1 MAVGVSA
8 AERYQWESD
17 SMANAD
23 IKQQRREANSAY
35 LRMRTEHQSKL
46 GDKFIIIKNPM
57 VDINTGL
64 LNGPSLKSGLSVE
77 IPKWD
82 NLPPPGA
89 PEKIQ
94 VMFDRSGN
102 GRFEVVA
109 EHEFEIPL
117 GGADF
122 PETFPY
128 PMLIEAR
135 DLPQSSPCRVRYDH
149 YPYNA
154 TDADESPIT
163 PLICDQEPPY
173 RHDPPEA
180 LKFSEVYLDDTNLAP
195 GSKLTATIP
204 GYADWQA
211 TDKIAV
217 YLVDAADIP
226 EDLNGLSPIFFN
238 DVPPPGTSD
247 TPIEIDGDRIRAFG
261 DAECVFIY
269 VLIDKATNPSA
280 LSLWQKIS
288 LTFGPLPT
296 NLKDPEVPQ
305 ADPGPLV
312 VEDALSGVSVWIPLY
327 DNPKGN
333 DYIRLKWG
341 DTPLDDYPVGPTP
354 SDKIVVPVEPK
365 LLMLEEYGQNTTG
378 NKTTNVSYHV
388 VRKGRLFGP
397 ENTDIEVNFEVP
409 IPWVPWPSPDWPDPV
424 HPSLTVGVVK
434 NWDDSRTNELTR
446 ADKDEDAKF
455 TFTWYAEAVN
465 GHVIDFFW
473 NGTCVVEARITFD
486 DTDPDH
492 VPGQDQ
498 TVDIPWN
505 YIKDGGNG
513 QAVPVHYQLSAPGIE
528 NDLESTPTLVDVNA
542 IAVELPPASFPTIPN
557 PTGYPGCSVLDA
569 DGALQVA
576 IPDLTGVLEDG
587 DEIEL
592 VFTPMRGDD
601 LSAAEDPIAAAIFR
615 GTYKLG
621 DAGTPLT
628 GFTIRVEPYTT
639 HILPLYDENAASNRR
654 GRAKIQY
661 FHDDGSETL
670 ESTPLTTRTAFH
682 RPNDPCEIPRP

>member
-17 SMANAD
+17 SMANVD

-35 LRMRTEHQSKL
+35 LRMRTEHRSGL
-46 GDKFIIIKNPM
+46 GDQSIIIDHPI
-57 VDINTGL
+57 VDIATGL
-64 LNGPSLKSGLSVE
+64 INGPSLKNGMKVK
-77 IPKWD
+77 IPKWT
-82 NLPPPGA
+82 NLPPPLQ
-89 PEKIQ
+89 PEKIE
-94 VMFDRSGN
+94 VMLDRGT

-109 EHEFEIPL
+109 DHEFVIPS
-117 GGADF
+117 GASDF

-128 PMLIEAR
+128 DMLIQPR
-135 DLPQSSPCRVRYDH
+135 DLPQLAACRLMYRHHTYQ
-149 YPYNA
+149 N
-154 TDADESPIT
+154 DEDDSPIS
-163 PLICDQEPPY
+163 PIFIDQEPPY

-180 LKFSEVYLDDTNLAP
+180 LKFSDVYLDDTNLAS

-226 EDLNGLSPIFFN
+226 EDLSGLSPIFFN
-238 DVPPPGTSD
+238 DVPSPGISD
-247 TPIEIDGDRIRAFG
+247 TPIEIDGDLIRAFG

-269 VLIDKATNPSA
+269 VLIDMATNPSA

-312 VEDALSGVSVWIPLY
+312 VEHALSGVSVWIPMY
-327 DNPKGN
+327 DDPKSY
-333 DYIRLKWG
+333 DDIRLKWG
-341 DTPLDDYPVGPTP
+341 NTTLADQPVGPNP
-354 SDKIVVPVEPK
+354 PPRIEILVEPK
-365 LLMLEEYGQNTTG
+365 LLMLREYGENTTG
-378 NKTTNVSYHV
+378 DKTTNVSYHV

-397 ENTDIEVNFEVP
+397 EDIEIEVNFEVP

-424 HPSLTVGVVK
+424 HPSLTVGEVK
-434 NWDDSRTNELTR
+434 NWDGSRTNELTR

-473 NGTCVVEARITFD
+473 NGTRVVEAQIIFD
-486 DTDPDH
+486 DADTDH

-513 QAVPVHYQLSAPGIE
+513 LTVPVHYQLSAPGID
-528 NDLESTPTLVDVNA
+528 NDLESTPTEVNVNA
-542 IAVELPPASFPTIPN
+542 IAVELPPASFPTIPD
-557 PTGYPGCSVLDA
+557 PTGYPGCSRLDA

-592 VFTPMRGDD
+592 VFTPMRGED
-601 LSAAEDPIAAAIFR
+601 LSAAEDPITAAIFR
-615 GTYKLG
+615 DTYKLG

-682 RPNDPCEIPRP
+682 RPSDPCEIPRP